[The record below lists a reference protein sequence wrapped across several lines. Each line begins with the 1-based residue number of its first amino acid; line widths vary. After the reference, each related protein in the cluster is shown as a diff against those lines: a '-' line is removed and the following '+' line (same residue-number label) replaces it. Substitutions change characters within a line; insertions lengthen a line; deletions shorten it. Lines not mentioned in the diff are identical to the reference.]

1 MAIDRSTIT
10 IPPLMSVTATDKIIV
25 PQQVTFNN
33 GVFILNSSLGKPL
46 SKSLYKVWAKEN
58 KVYLFER
65 ETTTIEKII
74 DSLASQ
80 TTRTFK
86 IGGSDSDFAFV
97 NADGTQI
104 AEKQADR
111 LLLTSI
117 FNQYNN
123 TVDNIDKTLSN
134 YQPYTNSLVSSN
146 FNNYINKT
154 FNAYSLKPEIVTS
167 YLQFAKPTQE
177 LTSLVNMNLFLRLK
191 SLFSSREINKDYY
204 NYFTYLLT
212 HWGLFGIDEVSF
224 SSFQEKTRSDTLK
237 QKLKAP
243 LLEQDL
249 SLRNS
254 IKITNTKELSFNTSN
269 VERFEDVFL
278 YDTTS
283 DTSNS
288 NSEKTIALTDKN
300 GEEFFDEDNFQNYL
314 NKVFIFINNQTNE
327 VSAVKNKLF
336 YDIGNV
342 YKKTSFSYQLGNVYD
357 SLGGAQLLTNTWS
370 IDKET
375 RVRNQNPLKKY
386 TLFIYDLFDYV
397 DIPISVKQDGTT
409 TKILELELNS
419 NFRTNSQGDFYVVE
433 IV

>member
-1 MAIDRSTIT
+1 MAIDNSVIT
-10 IPPLMSVTATDKIIV
+10 IPPLMSVNATDKVTV

-46 SKSLYKVWAKEN
+46 TKSLYKVWSKGN

-65 ETTTIEKII
+65 ETTAIENVI

-97 NADGTQI
+97 NAEGTQI
-104 AEKQADR
+104 AEKQVDR
-111 LLLTSI
+111 LFLTSV

-123 TVDNIDKTLSN
+123 TADNVNKTLST
-134 YQPYTNSLVSSN
+134 YQPYTNTLVSSN

-154 FNAYSLKPEIVTS
+154 FNAYSLKPDIVTN

-191 SLFSSREINKDYY
+191 SLFSSKEINKDYY

-212 HWGLFGIDEVSF
+212 HWGLFGVDEVSF

-249 SLRNS
+249 VLRNS
-254 IKITNTKELSFNTSN
+254 INVSNAKQISFSTAN
-269 VERFEDVFL
+269 VERFDNVFL
-278 YDTTS
+278 YDTS
-283 DTSNS
+283 ENNS
-288 NSEKTIALTDKN
+288 GFTTNTIALVDQS
-300 GEEFFDEDNFQNYL
+300 GEELFGEDNFENYL
-314 NKVFIFINNQTNE
+314 NKVFVFINNQTNE
-327 VSAVKNKLF
+327 ISAVKNKLF

-342 YKKTSFSYQLGNVYD
+342 YKKVSFDYELVNVYN
-357 SLGGAQLLTNTWS
+357 SLGGAQLLTNTWNFY
-370 IDKET
+370 KET

-397 DIPISVKQDGTT
+397 DIPVSVKEDGTT
-409 TKILELELNS
+409 TNILELELNS

>member
-1 MAIDRSTIT
+1 MAIDNSVIT
-10 IPPLMSVTATDKIIV
+10 IPPLMSVNATDKVTV
-25 PQQVTFNN
+25 PQQITFNN

-46 SKSLYKVWAKEN
+46 TKSLYKVWSKGN

-65 ETTTIEKII
+65 ETTGIENVI

-97 NADGTQI
+97 NAEGTQI
-104 AEKQADR
+104 AEKQVDR
-111 LLLTSI
+111 LFLTSV

-123 TVDNIDKTLSN
+123 TADNVNKTLST
-134 YQPYTNSLVSSN
+134 YQPYTNTLVSSN

-191 SLFSSREINKDYY
+191 SLFSSKEINKDYY

-212 HWGLFGIDEVSF
+212 HWGLFGVDEVSF

-249 SLRNS
+249 VLRNS
-254 IKITNTKELSFNTSN
+254 INVSNAKQLSFSTAN
-269 VERFEDVFL
+269 VERFDNVFL
-278 YDTTS
+278 YDTSRENAEFT
-283 DTSNS
+283 TN
-288 NSEKTIALTDKN
+288 TIALVDQS
-300 GEEFFDEDNFQNYL
+300 GEELFGEDNFENYL
-314 NKVFIFINNQTNE
+314 NKVFVFINNQTNE
-327 VSAVKNKLF
+327 ISAVKNKLF
-336 YDIGNV
+336 YDVGNR
-342 YKKTSFSYQLGNVYD
+342 YKKVSFNYELINVFN
-357 SLGGAQLLTNTWS
+357 SIGGPPLLTNEWNFN
-370 IDKET
+370 KEQ

-386 TLFIYDLFDYV
+386 TVLVYDLFDYV
-397 DIPISVKQDGTT
+397 DIPVSVKQDGTIT
-409 TKILELELNS
+409 NILELELSS

>member
-1 MAIDRSTIT
+1 M
-10 IPPLMSVTATDKIIV
+10 
-25 PQQVTFNN
+25 
-33 GVFILNSSLGKPL
+33 
-46 SKSLYKVWAKEN
+46 
-58 KVYLFER
+58 
-65 ETTTIEKII
+65 
-74 DSLASQ
+74 
-80 TTRTFK
+80 
-86 IGGSDSDFAFV
+86 
-97 NADGTQI
+97 
-104 AEKQADR
+104 
-111 LLLTSI
+111 
-117 FNQYNN
+117 
-123 TVDNIDKTLSN
+123 
-134 YQPYTNSLVSSN
+134 
-146 FNNYINKT
+146 
-154 FNAYSLKPEIVTS
+154 
-167 YLQFAKPTQE
+167 
-177 LTSLVNMNLFLRLK
+177 
-191 SLFSSREINKDYY
+191 
-204 NYFTYLLT
+204 T

-254 IKITNTKELSFNTSN
+254 IKIANTKELSFNTSN

-278 YDTTS
+278 YDTTDS
-283 DTSNS
+283 TKGSNL
-288 NSEKTIALTDKN
+288 EKTIALTDKN
-300 GEEFFDEDNFQNYL
+300 GEEFFGEDNFQNYL
-314 NKVFIFINNQTNE
+314 NKVFIFINNETNQI
-327 VSAVKNKLF
+327 SAVKNKLF

-342 YKKTSFSYQLGNVYD
+342 YKKTSFSYELANVYD

-409 TKILELELNS
+409 TNILELELNS

>member
-1 MAIDRSTIT
+1 MAIDRSVIT
-10 IPPLMSVTATDKIIV
+10 IPPLMSVNATDKVTV
-25 PQQVTFNN
+25 PQQITFNN

-46 SKSLYKVWAKEN
+46 TKSLYKVWSKGN

-65 ETTTIEKII
+65 ETTGIEKVI

-97 NADGTQI
+97 NAEGTQI

-111 LLLTSI
+111 LFLTSV

-123 TVDNIDKTLSN
+123 TADNVNKTLST
-134 YQPYTNSLVSSN
+134 YQPYTNTLVSSN

-154 FNAYSLKPEIVTS
+154 FNVYSLKPDIVTN
-167 YLQFAKPTQE
+167 YLQFAKSTQE

-191 SLFSSREINKDYY
+191 SLFSSKEINKDYY

-249 SLRNS
+249 VLRNS
-254 IKITNTKELSFNTSN
+254 INVSNAKQLSFSTAN
-269 VERFEDVFL
+269 VERFDNVFI

-283 DTSNS
+283 L
-288 NSEKTIALTDKN
+288 NSEFTNRTIALVDQI
-300 GEEFFDEDNFQNYL
+300 GEELFGEDNFENYL
-314 NKVFIFINNQTNE
+314 NKVFIFVNNQTNE
-327 VSAVKNKLF
+327 ISAIKNKLF
-336 YDIGNV
+336 YNAGV
-342 YKKTSFSYQLGNVYD
+342 AYKKTSFDYELANVYN
-357 SLGGAQLLTNTWS
+357 SLGGPLLLTNEWS
-370 IDKET
+370 IDKEE
-375 RVRNQNPLKKY
+375 RIRNQNPLKKY
-386 TLFIYDLFDYV
+386 TVFVYNLFDYV
-397 DIPISVKQDGTT
+397 DIPISVKQDGTIT
-409 TKILELELNS
+409 NILELELSS

>member
-1 MAIDRSTIT
+1 MAIDRSVIT
-10 IPPLMSVTATDKIIV
+10 IPPLMSVNATDKVTV

-104 AEKQADR
+104 AEKQVDR
-111 LLLTSI
+111 LFLTSV

-123 TVDNIDKTLSN
+123 TPDNVNKTLSN
-134 YQPYTNSLVSSN
+134 YQPYTNTLVSSN
-146 FNNYINKT
+146 FNNYLNKT
-154 FNAYSLKPEIVTS
+154 FNAYSLKPDIVTS

-177 LTSLVNMNLFLRLK
+177 LASLVNINLFLRLK
-191 SLFSSREINKDYY
+191 SLFSSKEINKDYY

-212 HWGLFGIDEVSF
+212 HWSLFGVDEVSF
-224 SSFQEKTRSDTLK
+224 SSFQEKIRSDTLK

-249 SLRNS
+249 VLKTSVSIEESKQYLYNS
-254 IKITNTKELSFNTSN
+254 SN
-269 VERFEDVFL
+269 VKIFDNVTL
-278 YDTTS
+278 YDT
-283 DTSNS
+283 
-288 NSEKTIALTDKN
+288 SEFNPTTTLIITDLS
-300 GEEFFDEDNFQNYL
+300 GYSIIDEDNYSQFY
-314 NKVFIFINNQTNE
+314 NKVFVFVDVDADTSSVIETIEFYNVGDTLKAAIN
-327 VSAVKNKLF
+327 
-336 YDIGNV
+336 
-342 YKKTSFSYQLGNVYD
+342 YKKGMYYS
-357 SLGGAQLLTNTWS
+357 SLGGSPLVLSEWSRDRETRISNSRKKYKLLVYNKS
-370 IDKET
+370 EYLGFPVQIDK
-375 RVRNQNPLKKY
+375 
-386 TLFIYDLFDYV
+386 
-397 DIPISVKQDGTT
+397 S
-409 TKILELELNS
+409 ILELTLNS
-419 NFRTNSQGDFYVVE
+419 TFRTNTQGDFYVVE
-433 IV
+433 IVQ

>member
-1 MAIDRSTIT
+1 MAIDRSIIT

-97 NADGTQI
+97 NAEGTQI
-104 AEKQADR
+104 AEKQVDR
-111 LLLTSI
+111 LFLTSV

-123 TVDNIDKTLSN
+123 TADNVNKTLST
-134 YQPYTNSLVSSN
+134 YQPYTNTLVSSN
-146 FNNYINKT
+146 FNNYINKA
-154 FNAYSLKPEIVTS
+154 FNVYSLKPDIVTS

-191 SLFSSREINKDYY
+191 SLFSSKEINKDYY

-212 HWGLFGIDEVSF
+212 HWGLFGVDEVSF

-249 SLRNS
+249 VLRNS
-254 IKITNTKELSFNTSN
+254 INVSNAKQLSFNTAN
-269 VERFEDVFL
+269 VERFDNVFL
-278 YDTTS
+278 YDTS
-283 DTSNS
+283 RF
-288 NSEKTIALTDKN
+288 NSEFTNNTIALVDQS
-300 GEEFFDEDNFQNYL
+300 GEELFGEDNFQNYL
-314 NKVFIFINNQTNE
+314 NKVFIFINNETNQI
-327 VSAVKNKLF
+327 SAVKNKLF

-342 YKKTSFSYQLGNVYD
+342 YKKTSFSYELANVYD

-409 TKILELELNS
+409 TNILELELNS

>member
-1 MAIDRSTIT
+1 MAIDRSVIT
-10 IPPLMSVTATDKIIV
+10 IPPLMSVNATDKVTV
-25 PQQVTFNN
+25 PQQITFNN

-46 SKSLYKVWAKEN
+46 TKSLYKVWSKGN

-65 ETTTIEKII
+65 ETTGIENVI

-97 NADGTQI
+97 NAEGTQI
-104 AEKQADR
+104 AEKQVDR
-111 LLLTSI
+111 LFLTSV

-123 TVDNIDKTLSN
+123 TADNVNKTLST
-134 YQPYTNSLVSSN
+134 YQPYTNTLVSSN

-154 FNAYSLKPEIVTS
+154 FNAYSLKPDIVTS

-191 SLFSSREINKDYY
+191 SLFSSKEINKDYY

-249 SLRNS
+249 VLKNS
-254 IKITNTKELSFNTSN
+254 INVSNAKQLSFSTAN
-269 VERFEDVFL
+269 VERFDNVFV

-283 DTSNS
+283 L
-288 NSEKTIALTDKN
+288 NSEFTNRTIALVDQS
-300 GEEFFDEDNFQNYL
+300 GEELFGEDNFENYL
-314 NKVFIFINNQTNE
+314 NKVFVFVNNQTNE
-327 VSAVKNKLF
+327 ISAIKNKLF
-336 YDIGNV
+336 YNAGFA
-342 YKKTSFSYQLGNVYD
+342 YKKTSFDYELANVYN
-357 SLGGAQLLTNTWS
+357 SLGGPLLLTNEWS
-370 IDKET
+370 INKEE
-375 RVRNQNPLKKY
+375 RVRNQNPLNKY
-386 TLFIYDLFDYV
+386 TVFVYNLFDYV
-397 DIPISVKQDGTT
+397 DIPISVKQDGTIT
-409 TKILELELNS
+409 NILELELSS

>member
-1 MAIDRSTIT
+1 MAIDRSVIT
-10 IPPLMSVTATDKIIV
+10 IPPLMSVNATDKVTV
-25 PQQVTFNN
+25 PQQITFNN

-46 SKSLYKVWAKEN
+46 TKSLYKVWSKGN

-65 ETTTIEKII
+65 ETTGIENVI

-97 NADGTQI
+97 NAEGTQI
-104 AEKQADR
+104 AEKQVDR
-111 LLLTSI
+111 LFLTSV

-123 TVDNIDKTLSN
+123 TADNVNKTLSTN
-134 YQPYTNSLVSSN
+134 QPYTNTLVSSN

-154 FNAYSLKPEIVTS
+154 FNAYSLKPDIVTS

-191 SLFSSREINKDYY
+191 SLFSSKEINKDYY

-212 HWGLFGIDEVSF
+212 HWGLFGVDEVSF

-249 SLRNS
+249 VLRNS
-254 IKITNTKELSFNTSN
+254 INVSNAKQLSFSTAN
-269 VERFEDVFL
+269 VEKFDNVFL
-278 YDTTS
+278 YDTS
-283 DTSNS
+283 RF
-288 NSEKTIALTDKN
+288 NSEFTNNTIALVDQS
-300 GEEFFDEDNFQNYL
+300 GEELFGEDNFENYL
-314 NKVFIFINNQTNE
+314 NKVFVFINNQTNE
-327 VSAVKNKLF
+327 ISAVKNKVF
-336 YDIGNV
+336 YDVGDTHKVSFDYELANVFNSIG
-342 YKKTSFSYQLGNVYD
+342 GP
-357 SLGGAQLLTNTWS
+357 QLLTNEWS
-370 IDKET
+370 RNTQERI
-375 RVRNQNPLKKY
+375 RNQNPLKKY
-386 TLFIYDLFDYV
+386 TVFVYNLFDYV
-397 DIPISVKQDGTT
+397 DIPISVKQDGTIT
-409 TKILELELNS
+409 NILELELSS

>member
-1 MAIDRSTIT
+1 MAIDNSVIT
-10 IPPLMSVTATDKIIV
+10 IPPLMSVNATDKVTV

-46 SKSLYKVWAKEN
+46 TKSLYKVWSKGN

-65 ETTTIEKII
+65 ETTGIENVI

-97 NADGTQI
+97 NAEGTQI
-104 AEKQADR
+104 AEKQVDR
-111 LLLTSI
+111 LFLTSV

-123 TVDNIDKTLSN
+123 TADNVNKTLST
-134 YQPYTNSLVSSN
+134 YQPYTNTLVSSN
-146 FNNYINKT
+146 FNNYINKA
-154 FNAYSLKPEIVTS
+154 FNVYSLKPDIVTS

-191 SLFSSREINKDYY
+191 SLFSSKEINKDYY

-212 HWGLFGIDEVSF
+212 HWGLFGVDEVSF

-249 SLRNS
+249 VLRNS
-254 IKITNTKELSFNTSN
+254 INVSNAKQLSFSTAN
-269 VERFEDVFL
+269 VERFDNVFL
-278 YDTTS
+278 YDTS
-283 DTSNS
+283 RF
-288 NSEKTIALTDKN
+288 NSEFTNNTIALVDQS
-300 GEEFFDEDNFQNYL
+300 GEELFGEDNFENYL
-314 NKVFIFINNQTNE
+314 NKVFVFINNQTNE
-327 VSAVKNKLF
+327 VSAVKNKVF
-336 YDIGNV
+336 YDVGDTKKVSFDYELANV
-342 YKKTSFSYQLGNVYD
+342 FN
-357 SLGGAQLLTNTWS
+357 SLGGPQLLTNEWS
-370 IDKET
+370 RDKQE
-375 RVRNQNPLKKY
+375 RVRNQNTLKKY
-386 TLFIYDLFDYV
+386 TVLIYDLFDYV
-397 DIPISVKQDGTT
+397 DIPVNVKQDGSTT
-409 TKILELELNS
+409 NILELELSS